1 MREVTTINK
10 IRDATNSIKEKLT
23 TLNCNQYLEQSF
35 GSEDEYTCKELY
47 TELDEILTDI
57 TTLTKRPKQF
67 LKLSDYQERNNIYN
81 QLNDMHDYLEDPNNV
96 ASLLDSLKILVR
108 QFHIKYTNDRFVEF
122 DEELSK
128 LTDKKQIF
136 SSELKKLEDSL
147 NKTLENEEQSKNI
160 LEDLTQQQRK
170 LSNFIDSIKLKES
183 HMGQEI
189 RHLSTQSKHISQL
202 EVQVLNKKEI
212 IDSFVKKIINREQEL
227 EGQTVKTNA
236 FNEKLEEF
244 TSQRDEL
251 INSAHDLIKEAK
263 TALGYKKAEG
273 IAAAFR
279 NRLQKLEPEEGNI
292 WKKLFSPSI
301 WWLVGS
307 AIFVIAAIFLSKD
320 FVEVLKNKENITIA
334 FVLARLSII
343 ALPIT
348 GAWFCAGQYTKIKN
362 IAEDY
367 AYKTVLAESIIGFSE
382 HLKSED
388 ETDKSYQNYMQKM
401 LDELHNHPLKNH
413 KKQEESAIHNNFL
426 NKIEAIIKSNKND
439 GVS

>member
-160 LEDLTQQQRK
+160 LENLEQQQRE
-170 LSNFIDSIKLKES
+170 LNESIDSTRLEES
-183 HMGQEI
+183 S
-189 RHLSTQSKHISQL
+189 LSQKIQNFNAQSEHILELESQAQSK
-202 EVQVLNKKEI
+202 KET
-212 IDSFVKKIINREQEL
+212 IDNFVKKIINREQEL
-227 EGQTVKTNA
+227 EDQKVKTDI
-236 FNEKLEEF
+236 FNEKLKEF
-244 TSQRDEL
+244 TSQRDML
-251 INSAHDLIKEAK
+251 IDSAHDLIGEAK

-279 NRLQKLEPEEGNI
+279 SRLQKLEPEETSI
-292 WKKLFSPSI
+292 WKKLFLPSI
-301 WWLVGS
+301 LWLIGS
-307 AIFVIAAIFLSKD
+307 AIFILIAISLSEN